1 MKFNED
7 VLWNQL
13 QDVRQFTLQVCGDM
27 NPEQVDVVP
36 QGFNNSIRWNVGHI
50 ILDQDTWF
58 HYLIADEA
66 EIPTTYEKFFGF
78 GTSPATWT
86 EEPPTWEE
94 LMERLKMQPEVL
106 KHKFSGRLEEPLQR
120 ESELGMNTIGEIIPR
135 TLYHEWYHLG
145 YIQSIKRCLNACT
158 Q

>member
-13 QDVRQFTLQVCGDM
+13 LDVRQFTLGVCGAI
-27 NPEQVDVVP
+27 NSEQVDVVP

-58 HYLIADEA
+58 HYLIEDEA
-66 EIPTTYEKFFGF
+66 EIPATYEKFFGF
-78 GTSPATWT
+78 GTSPSTWA
-86 EEPPTWEE
+86 EEPPTWKE
-94 LMERLKMQPEVL
+94 LMELLKTQPEVL
-106 KHKFSGRLEEPLQR
+106 KLKFSGRLEEPLQR
-120 ESELGMNTIGEIIPR
+120 ESELGMSTIGEIIPR

-145 YIQSIKRCLNACT
+145 YIQSIRRCIDANA